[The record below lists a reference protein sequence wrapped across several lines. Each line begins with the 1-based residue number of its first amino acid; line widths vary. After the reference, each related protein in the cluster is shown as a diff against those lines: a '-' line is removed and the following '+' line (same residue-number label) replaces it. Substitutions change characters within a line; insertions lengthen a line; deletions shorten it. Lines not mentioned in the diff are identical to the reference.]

1 MTPIDEYV
9 FTSTEYKMV
18 TDFYKDRCAERSKV
32 PLINHIHEGLL
43 ILENM
48 NVSMMAKLAYCIHP
62 LLQAD
67 ADLYNYY
74 FEYHDDV
81 SEHVMILAMEY
92 RNIAN
97 QYLSHRKIE
106 SINEI
111 KLSPLPNVNLM
122 LRADKIQNYK
132 DFLIYHKDT
141 HPRSTEL
148 DQYFKNW
155 FRALDINDFDWW
167 FDQLQLTN

>member
-1 MTPIDEYV
+1 MLPIDQYV

-18 TDFYKDRCAERSKV
+18 ANFYGNRCAERSKV

-43 ILENM
+43 VLENI
-48 NVSMMAKLAYCIHP
+48 NAPLMAKLAYCMHP
-62 LLQAD
+62 LVQAD

-81 SEHVMILAMEY
+81 SQHVMILAMEY

-97 QYLSHRKIE
+97 RYLSHRKIA
-106 SINEI
+106 SIDEV

-122 LRADKIQNYK
+122 LCADKIQNYK
-132 DFLIYHKDT
+132 DFIIYHKDT
-141 HPRSTEL
+141 HPRSAEL
-148 DQYFKNW
+148 DEYFNNW
-155 FRALDINDFDWW
+155 LKVLDINDFDWW
-167 FDQLQLTN
+167 FDQLQRVN